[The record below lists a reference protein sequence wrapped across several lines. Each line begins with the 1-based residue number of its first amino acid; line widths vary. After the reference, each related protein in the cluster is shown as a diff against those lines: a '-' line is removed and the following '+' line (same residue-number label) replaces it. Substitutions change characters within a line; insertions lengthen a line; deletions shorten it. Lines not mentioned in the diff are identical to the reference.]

1 MIYLD
6 NAATTQKK
14 PQAVID
20 AVCTAMNLLGNAG
33 RGTHAASLAAMR
45 TVYDAR
51 VRVAELFHAAEP
63 KQVVFTMNATQS
75 LNMAIR
81 GTLKKGD
88 HVITT
93 VMEHNSVIRPLYA
106 MEEEG
111 VEVTHLPVNAA
122 CTVPPSAFEAAIR
135 PHTRAIVCT
144 HCSNLTGNLIDIQ
157 SVGQIA
163 RKHGLLFIVDVSQT
177 AGVFPIDM
185 EQMNI
190 DILCFTG
197 HKSLLGPQGTGG
209 LVIRPGTDIK
219 PILAGGTG
227 VHTFSHFQ
235 PKELPARLEAGTLN
249 GHGIAGLDAAVEY
262 INKTGMDVIRDR
274 EISLM
279 KRFYDGVREIPD
291 IRIYGDFS
299 SMNRCPIV
307 ALNIAD
313 YDSAE
318 VSDELFSRFDIAT
331 RPGGHCAPLMH
342 EALGT
347 KEQGAVRFSFS
358 QFNTEEE
365 IDKVIRAVGML
376 VMEG

>member
-1 MIYLD
+1 
-6 NAATTQKK
+6 
-14 PQAVID
+14 
-20 AVCTAMNLLGNAG
+20 
-33 RGTHAASLAAMR
+33 
-45 TVYDAR
+45 
-51 VRVAELFHAAEP
+51 VAELFHAAEP
-63 KQVVFTMNATQS
+63 KQVVFTMNATES

-81 GTLKKGD
+81 GTLRKGD

-93 VMEHNSVIRPLYA
+93 VMEHNSVLRPLYA

-144 HCSNLTGNLIDIQ
+144 HGSNLTGNLIDIQ

-197 HKSLLGPQGTGG
+197 HKSLLGPQGSGG
-209 LVIRPGTDIK
+209 LVICPGTDVK
-219 PILAGGTG
+219 PILAAEQGFIRSVIFSEGTA
-227 VHTFSHFQ
+227 
-235 PKELPARLEAGTLN
+235 ARLEAGTLN

-262 INKTGMDVIRDR
+262 ISKTGMDVIRDR

-307 ALNIAD
+307 ALNIGD

-342 EALGT
+342 EALRT

-358 QFNTEEE
+358 HFNTEEE
-365 IDKVIRAVGML
+365 IDRVIEAVYTL
-376 VMEG
+376 ATEL